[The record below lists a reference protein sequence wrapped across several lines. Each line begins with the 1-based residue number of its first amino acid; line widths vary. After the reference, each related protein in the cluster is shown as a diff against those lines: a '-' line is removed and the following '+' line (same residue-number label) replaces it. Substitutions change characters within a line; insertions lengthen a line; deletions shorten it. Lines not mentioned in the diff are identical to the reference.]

1 MGGRW
6 RLPEHG
12 FRVRTAHLMEAIGCR
27 ALRHCVPHKV
37 VQSSSRVWESI
48 PRNFTGLA
56 RGALLPPKFTFF
68 TLPLLLRLPFFSS
81 SCLKSQEPYRVNSSL
96 LLTGKCCQNEKL
108 GCVKYVFIQRLYS
121 SNIGIMNGN
130 VIM

>member
-6 RLPEHG
+6 RLSEHG

-56 RGALLPPKFTFF
+56 RRALLPPKFTFF
-68 TLPLLLRLPFFSS
+68 YSSPPPPASFLFFFVFEVSRTLSRKLEPPRNGQVLSKWKIRL
-81 SCLKSQEPYRVNSSL
+81 CKV
-96 LLTGKCCQNEKL
+96 C
-108 GCVKYVFIQRLYS
+108 LYS
-121 SNIGIMNGN
+121 ASIPVTLELWMGT
-130 VIM
+130 